1 MAKIDIKARLS
12 GIVIL
17 FILIIL
23 YLYFIFRIMTSQELK
38 VYEILKLKLGEK
50 EAETVMEFIEEKTEE
65 KINQKKDV
73 FLTKDDKVDMIK
85 WMVGFWIAQMAAI
98 IGLYIK
104 S

>member
-1 MAKIDIKARLS
+1 
-12 GIVIL
+12 
-17 FILIIL
+17 
-23 YLYFIFRIMTSQELK
+23 MTSLELK
-38 VYEILKLKLGEK
+38 VYEIFKLKLGEK
-50 EAETVMEFIEEKTEE
+50 EAEIVMEFIEEKTEE